1 MQDTLKVEQPRETKQ
16 QFWYFDQDIVGFVN
30 LNIFKF
36 PPPLHKI
43 WQEEGQTKSPCHDQ
57 LWISRPAS
65 KCRLTQS
72 TSNIKYIHPIQIHSS
87 NIKYIQKIQTKMIT
101 VYCFWAIGQQC
112 YQVYISCKWLS
123 YAVPDMIGFIV
134 ATNFVRLCL
143 CLCFFV
149 ICAT

>member
-1 MQDTLKVEQPRETKQ
+1 MILKKSWNYCQQMQYTLKVEQPREPKQ

-43 WQEEGQTKSPCHDQ
+43 WHEEGQTKSRCHDQ

-72 TSNIKYIHPIQIHSS
+72 TSNIKYI
-87 NIKYIQKIQTKMIT
+87 QKIQTKMIPKI
-101 VYCFWAIGQQC
+101 YHF
-112 YQVYISCKWLS
+112 LLL
-123 YAVPDMIGFIV
+123 P
-134 ATNFVRLCL
+134 
-143 CLCFFV
+143 
-149 ICAT
+149 